1 MATYKP
7 ITDGIV
13 VLIISKLSHTIELLD
28 NVTKKCEKI
37 VSETDTIFTASDSK
51 HGSQLK
57 TEAHRM
63 VSALN
68 DCRTKI
74 DSASEAARELAPN
87 SHL

>member
-1 MATYKP
+1 MATCES
-7 ITDGIV
+7 ITDEIV
-13 VLIISKLSHTIELLD
+13 VLIISKLSHTIELLG

-37 VSETDTIFTASDSK
+37 ASETDTIFAASDSK
-51 HGSQLK
+51 HGSRLK

-68 DCRTKI
+68 DCRAKI
-74 DSASEAARELAPN
+74 DSVSEAARELAPN

>member
-1 MATYKP
+1 MAIYKP

-13 VLIISKLSHTIELLD
+13 VLIISKLSHTIELLG
-28 NVTKKCEKI
+28 NVTKECEKI

-74 DSASEAARELAPN
+74 DSASKTARELAPN
-87 SHL
+87 LHL